1 MRLKDSGYESTG
13 VCPRCGLAPETPFHR
28 FWECDDNNNIEDSV
42 VRLTD
47 RFAGDARQ
55 GASDAS
61 CFRTRGLVPMGW
73 TLDDLPDGQLRVWA
87 WGSLL
92 EVISS
97 GVKIVGGV
105 FGTDGSGGEHGRD
118 WRLRRCG
125 WSVVHLDPDSL
136 EVRGILCGTL
146 PTV

>member
-1 MRLKDSGYESTG
+1 
-13 VCPRCGLAPETPFHR
+13 
-28 FWECDDNNNIEDSV
+28 
-42 VRLTD
+42 
-47 RFAGDARQ
+47 
-55 GASDAS
+55 
-61 CFRTRGLVPMGW
+61 MGW

-87 WGSLL
+87 WGSFL

-136 EVRGILCGTL
+136 EVRGVLCGTL
-146 PTV
+146 PTVGMCVQSSPRAELFALHQLLVYTEGPIHVYIDYQPIVAAFRRKGAR